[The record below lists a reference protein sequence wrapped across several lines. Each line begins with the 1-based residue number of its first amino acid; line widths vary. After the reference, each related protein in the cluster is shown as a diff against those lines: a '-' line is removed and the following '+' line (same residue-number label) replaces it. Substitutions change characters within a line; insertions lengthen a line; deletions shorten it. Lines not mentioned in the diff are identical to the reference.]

1 MGRHSVDSNYDWLA
15 ASRTLRLVNDCQI
28 DGPMPRPIV
37 AHVSRQAIAHN
48 LAIVRSL
55 APRSSI
61 WGVVK
66 ADAYGHG
73 LMRTASG
80 AANAFANADGLALLE
95 PGEAVALREA
105 GWTRP
110 ILLLEGP
117 FGAEDCELAAR
128 HDVTIV
134 VHDESQ
140 LAMLEHSRLDRP
152 IDVYLKM
159 NSGMNRLGFTPERYA
174 EAYRRLAAL
183 RGVETITLMT
193 HFANADRAEGVAAQR
208 ECFERGAHGL
218 AAPRSLANS
227 AAILAYP
234 ATHKD
239 WVRPGI
245 MLYGASPFATRSAAE
260 FGLLAAMTLH
270 SEIIATQALA
280 AGDVVGYGH
289 RYTAEHAM
297 RIGVVACGYADG
309 YPRVAPNGTPVLV
322 DGVRT
327 QLVGRVSMDMLSVDL
342 TPVPAAGVGASV
354 ELWGAALPVDE
365 VAQAAGTVGYEL
377 LCALA
382 PRVPVVLQD

>member
-1 MGRHSVDSNYDWLA
+1 
-15 ASRTLRLVNDCQI
+15 
-28 DGPMPRPIV
+28 MPRPIV
-37 AHVSRQAIAHN
+37 ARVSRRAIAHN

-80 AANAFANADGLALLE
+80 AANAFAKADGLALLD

-117 FGAEDCELAAR
+117 FAADDCELAAR
-128 HDVTIV
+128 HGVTIV
-134 VHDESQ
+134 VHDEAQ
-140 LAMLEHSRLDRP
+140 LAMLERARFDHP

-159 NSGMNRLGFTPERYA
+159 NSGMNRLGFTPDRYA
-174 EAYRRLAAL
+174 EAWRRLDAL
-183 RGVETITLMT
+183 RGVATITLMT
-193 HFANADRAEGVAAQR
+193 HFANADRAEGVAA
-208 ECFERGAHGL
+208 EMEYFERGARGL
-218 AAPRSLANS
+218 TAPRSLANS
-227 AAILAYP
+227 AAILAHP
-234 ATHKD
+234 ATHAD

-245 MLYGASPFATRSAAE
+245 MLYGASPFAMRSAAE
-260 FGLLAAMTLH
+260 FGLHAAMTLH
-270 SEIIATQALA
+270 SEIIATQTLA
-280 AGDVVGYGH
+280 TGDVVGYGH
-289 RYTAEHAM
+289 RYTADRAM

-309 YPRVAPNGTPVLV
+309 YPRVVPNGTPVLV
-322 DGVRT
+322 GGVRT
-327 QLVGRVSMDMLSVDL
+327 RLVGRVSMDMLTVDL
-342 TPVPAAGVGASV
+342 TPVPAADVGTPV

-382 PRVPVVLQD
+382 PRVPVTLQD